1 MQLHQ
6 ISDKPQPVAVLP
18 GWPVLRLGFRPFYL
32 ASALLACLSVPVWAA
47 VFLGY
52 FDMKLELSPLLWH
65 GHEMLFGFAAGVIAG
80 FLLTAVKA
88 WTGLETARGP
98 LLGTL
103 ALVWV
108 AARIAALVAPLLR
121 IS

>member
-6 ISDKPQPVAVLP
+6 ISDKPQPVAVLS

-32 ASALLACLSVPVWAA
+32 TSALLACLSVPVWAA

-80 FLLTAVKA
+80 FLLTAVPEF
-88 WTGLETARGP
+88 TGLPSIPRRR
-98 LLGTL
+98 LH
-103 ALVWV
+103 V
-108 AARIAALVAPLLR
+108 LVALWLGGR
-121 IS
+121 LAFTLDRKSVV